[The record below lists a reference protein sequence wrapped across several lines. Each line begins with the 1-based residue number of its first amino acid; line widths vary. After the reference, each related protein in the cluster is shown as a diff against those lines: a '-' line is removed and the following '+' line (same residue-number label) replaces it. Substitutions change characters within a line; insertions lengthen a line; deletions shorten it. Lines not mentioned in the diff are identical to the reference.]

1 MPLPSVLGAL
11 RGAGEEMAL
20 VIDEYGGFAGVL
32 TIEDLAEEL
41 VGEIDDEHD
50 ADEHDEAVAE
60 ADGWLVRGDTPL
72 DEVHRLLD
80 RELPDGDFETVA
92 GLAIAESGGLPGV
105 GDRVAIPLE
114 PEIADLMADEPPP
127 RDVLTIEIRAVDKHV
142 PSSVFLA
149 VRPEEV
155 Q

>member
-1 MPLPSVLGAL
+1 
-11 RGAGEEMAL
+11 MAL

-50 ADEHDEAVAE
+50 ADHDDVAAE
-60 ADGWLVRGDTPL
+60 ADGWLMPGDTPL
-72 DEVHRLLD
+72 DEVHRRLD
-80 RELPDGDFETVA
+80 RVLPDGDYETIA
-92 GLAIAESGGLPGV
+92 GLAIAEYGGLPGV

-114 PEIADLMADEPPP
+114 PEVADLMADEPPP